1 LYFHT
6 GKTIKFTHLFPQL
19 NKKYNYN
26 DIADLS
32 TSTLNIT
39 SLEKQNP
46 QETTSEKVDA
56 NNNIDNLNTVNHNQV
71 KDWLM
76 TKEYDVEQ
84 INNNNNNNNKID
96 QDHLQFDN
104 NTASLLDTTQQI
116 DNRHTLLLHNRST
129 RTSQYDRMSNTTNL
143 AAKIRSHSADSRNK
157 REDEEDNE
165 SFMSC
170 VEEILS
176 RSRSRSR
183 SRSSSSSIHSGQ
195 CFNEID
201 TNKKKGAN
209 DLVYSKGVGCTF
221 DYGCL
226 ASTMT
231 TIQPSNNDLNEVV

>member
-1 LYFHT
+1 
-6 GKTIKFTHLFPQL
+6 
-19 NKKYNYN
+19 
-26 DIADLS
+26 
-32 TSTLNIT
+32 
-39 SLEKQNP
+39 
-46 QETTSEKVDA
+46 VDA
-56 NNNIDNLNTVNHNQV
+56 NNNIDKV
-71 KDWLM
+71 KDWLL
-76 TKEYDVEQ
+76 TKEYDADPINSAN
-84 INNNNNNNNKID
+84 INNDNNSNNKID

-104 NTASLLDTTQQI
+104 DIALLDTTQQI

-129 RTSQYDRMSNTTNL
+129 RTSQYDRMSNTNL

-165 SFMSC
+165 SFTSC

-176 RSRSRSR
+176 RSRSR
-183 SRSSSSSIHSGQ
+183 SSSSIHSGQ

-201 TNKKKGAN
+201 SSKKIVAN

-231 TIQPSNNDLNEVV
+231 TIQPSNNDPNEVREEFWKLIFFSFQILNKHFK

>member
-1 LYFHT
+1 M
-6 GKTIKFTHLFPQL
+6 
-19 NKKYNYN
+19 
-26 DIADLS
+26 
-32 TSTLNIT
+32 
-39 SLEKQNP
+39 
-46 QETTSEKVDA
+46 DA
-56 NNNIDNLNTVNHNQV
+56 NNNIDKV
-71 KDWLM
+71 KDWLL
-76 TKEYDVEQ
+76 TKEYDADPINSAN
-84 INNNNNNNNKID
+84 INNDNNSNNKID

-104 NTASLLDTTQQI
+104 DIALLDTTQQI

-129 RTSQYDRMSNTTNL
+129 RTSQYDRMSNTNL

-165 SFMSC
+165 SFTSC

-176 RSRSRSR
+176 RSRSR
-183 SRSSSSSIHSGQ
+183 SSSSIHSGQ

-201 TNKKKGAN
+201 SSKKIVAN

-231 TIQPSNNDLNEVV
+231 TIQPSNNDPNEVREEFWKLIFFSFQILNKHFK

>member
-1 LYFHT
+1 M
-6 GKTIKFTHLFPQL
+6 
-19 NKKYNYN
+19 
-26 DIADLS
+26 
-32 TSTLNIT
+32 
-39 SLEKQNP
+39 
-46 QETTSEKVDA
+46 DA
-56 NNNIDNLNTVNHNQV
+56 NNNIDKV
-71 KDWLM
+71 KDWLL
-76 TKEYDVEQ
+76 TKEHDADPINSAN
-84 INNNNNNNNKID
+84 INNDNNSNNKID

-104 NTASLLDTTQQI
+104 DIALLDTTQQI

-129 RTSQYDRMSNTTNL
+129 RTSQYDRMSNTNL

-165 SFMSC
+165 SFTSC

-176 RSRSRSR
+176 RSRSR
-183 SRSSSSSIHSGQ
+183 SSSSIHSGQ

-201 TNKKKGAN
+201 SSKKIVAN

-231 TIQPSNNDLNEVV
+231 TIQPSNNDPNEVREEFWKLIFFISNFK

>member
-1 LYFHT
+1 
-6 GKTIKFTHLFPQL
+6 
-19 NKKYNYN
+19 
-26 DIADLS
+26 
-32 TSTLNIT
+32 
-39 SLEKQNP
+39 
-46 QETTSEKVDA
+46 VDA
-56 NNNIDNLNTVNHNQV
+56 NNNIDKV
-71 KDWLM
+71 KDWLL
-76 TKEYDVEQ
+76 TKEHDADPINSAN
-84 INNNNNNNNKID
+84 INNDNNSNNKID

-104 NTASLLDTTQQI
+104 DIALLDTTQQI

-129 RTSQYDRMSNTTNL
+129 RTSQYDRMSNTNL

-165 SFMSC
+165 SFTSC

-176 RSRSRSR
+176 RSRSR
-183 SRSSSSSIHSGQ
+183 SSSSIHSGQ

-201 TNKKKGAN
+201 SSKKIVAN

-231 TIQPSNNDLNEVV
+231 TIQPSNNDPNEVRE

>member
-1 LYFHT
+1 LYFHQ

-39 SLEKQNP
+39 SPEKQNP

-56 NNNIDNLNTVNHNQV
+56 NNNIDNLNTGNDNKV
-71 KDWLM
+71 KDWLL
-76 TKEYDVEQ
+76 TKENDVEK
-84 INNNNNNNNKID
+84 INNTTNKID

-104 NTASLLDTTQQI
+104 DTALLDTTQQI

-129 RTSQYDRMSNTTNL
+129 RTSQYDRMSNTNL

-165 SFMSC
+165 SFTSC

-176 RSRSRSR
+176 RSRSR
-183 SRSSSSSIHSGQ
+183 SSSSIHSGQ

-201 TNKKKGAN
+201 TNKKIVAN

-231 TIQPSNNDLNEVV
+231 TIQPSNNDPNEVV

>member
-1 LYFHT
+1 
-6 GKTIKFTHLFPQL
+6 
-19 NKKYNYN
+19 
-26 DIADLS
+26 
-32 TSTLNIT
+32 
-39 SLEKQNP
+39 
-46 QETTSEKVDA
+46 VDA
-56 NNNIDNLNTVNHNQV
+56 NNNIDKV
-71 KDWLM
+71 KDWLL
-76 TKEYDVEQ
+76 TKEHDADPINSAN
-84 INNNNNNNNKID
+84 INNDNNSNNKID

-104 NTASLLDTTQQI
+104 DIALLDTTQQI

-129 RTSQYDRMSNTTNL
+129 RTSQYDRMSNTNL

-165 SFMSC
+165 SFTSC

-176 RSRSRSR
+176 RSRSR
-183 SRSSSSSIHSGQ
+183 SSSSIHSGQ

-201 TNKKKGAN
+201 SSKKIVAN

-231 TIQPSNNDLNEVV
+231 TIQPSNNDPNEVREEFWKLIFFISNFK